1 MAVYWHNN
9 YNRHPKLVQLLCKR
23 QKIVQN
29 KTNIVFVQ
37 IFDQSY
43 VRHSYRT
50 GNLPTKVLFIGQF
63 TRQNFRA

>member
-50 GNLPTKVLFIGQF
+50 GNLPTTEEITKFKVK
-63 TRQNFRA
+63 